1 MNFFLV
7 RCVPI
12 AADSDGAGLSEVAY
26 CAKSLKK
33 SAFGFHEKN
42 YKNQTLKDGVR

>member
-33 SAFGFHEKN
+33 NCILISRK
-42 YKNQTLKDGVR
+42 KL